1 MTDKIG
7 IYIFFGG
14 LTIISGFYIYIF
26 IKKTNEIEKQKQNK
40 KNVNICEV

>member
-7 IYIFFGG
+7 IYIFFGS
-14 LTIISGFYIYIF
+14 LTMISGIYIYIF
-26 IKKTNEIEKQKQNK
+26 IKKTNKIKKQKENK